1 MSNNSEC
8 AKFFKSRPEY
18 KRCFLALRKK
28 WESYGRAAGRITL
41 TDAPDGECRAI
52 GGIVGRAWDAGTIR
66 FSVAEFEA
74 GLQRTRFAPVALGEV
89 LACYFG
95 EEISTNQEQRRRE
108 QEQKA
113 GFFEELIACFE
124 EQPGEM
130 YGSGSEDA
138 SDFSVRISVAKPE
151 TPGRGGR
158 HFAVAKPEAFGHGGK
173 HYAAAKPQSDGR
185 GTKQSAAAEWLR
197 CAAETKRYGYHL
209 LVKEHARDAEGA
221 GRLARAVGRA
231 LNLLVEE
238 GMPGVRADSSG
249 EFAVGKTMDEEN
261 TGEAVSGGK
270 RDKTC
275 DDLAADGIISGM
287 ASDRTKDGRVSE
299 NVVGKGQMLAVFAA
313 GVSGNPHYFDRGTAA
328 GQLLVHAVCFYQ
340 GRALPQSAHAWRE
353 LMLGVGIVP
362 DALSS
367 SVHALGLRL
376 RTADGYHP
384 AYEAFCARREPCVI
398 TLENLQGVVGVDV
411 CGDCVYV
418 VENEMVFSFL
428 TECTRERAVTI
439 LCTSGQPRTAALEL
453 FSLLAAAHIRIYY
466 SGDIDP
472 EGIDIADRL
481 WQQYKDSV
489 SIWRM
494 APSDYGKSMSAE
506 RIDAARLAKLKHIRH
521 PALLETAACVREK
534 ECAGYQEN
542 LLGELAGDVTGG
554 VAD

>member
-1 MSNNSEC
+1 MSNSAEC

-18 KRCFLALRKK
+18 ERCFLALRKK

-52 GGIVGRAWDAGTIR
+52 GGIVGRVWDAGTIR

-124 EQPGEM
+124 EQPGVEEC
-130 YGSGSEDA
+130 SGPD
-138 SDFSVRISVAKPE
+138 SDSGFGPWGQAAVAEPE
-151 TPGRGGR
+151 ILRQGGR
-158 HFAVAKPEAFGHGGK
+158 
-173 HYAAAKPQSDGR
+173 HYAAAKPEAAGR
-185 GTKQSAAAEWLR
+185 GTKRNAAAEWLR

-209 LVKEHARDAEGA
+209 LVKEHARDAEDA
-221 GRLARAVGRA
+221 GRLARAVGGA
-231 LNLLVEE
+231 LNMLVA
-238 GMPGVRADSSG
+238 GMPGG
-249 EFAVGKTMDEEN
+249 
-261 TGEAVSGGK
+261 
-270 RDKTC
+270 
-275 DDLAADGIISGM
+275 
-287 ASDRTKDGRVSE
+287 
-299 NVVGKGQMLAVFAA
+299 GQMLAVFAA

-328 GQLLVHAVCFYQ
+328 GQLLVHAICFYQ

-367 SVHALGLRL
+367 SVHAFGLRL

-428 TECTRERAVTI
+428 TECARERAVTI

-494 APSDYGKSMSAE
+494 AAADYGKSMSAE
-506 RIDAARLAKLKHIRH
+506 RIDQARLAKLKHIRH

-534 ECAGYQEN
+534 GCAGYQEN

-554 VAD
+554 VSG